1 MNNIAIFV
9 TLLSAF
15 LSGIISVCVSY
26 WFFSRLEKRKMK
38 IATARKMFGSRHDI
52 AGKDFQES
60 INEVMVIFSD
70 SQEVIDS
77 LQNLWQVLE
86 TPQHARSSKSADEAM
101 ISLMKTIS
109 TDIGIKYKKL
119 PDSYYLK
126 FFSMPRENI

>member
-1 MNNIAIFV
+1 MNNNAIFV
-9 TLLSAF
+9 TLLSAL
-15 LSGIISVCVSY
+15 LSGMIGVFVSY
-26 WFFSRLEKRKMK
+26 WFFSRLERRKMK

-60 INEVMVIFSD
+60 INEVMVVFSD

-86 TPQHARSSKSADEAM
+86 IPQHTRSSKSADEAM
-101 ISLMKTIS
+101 ISLMKTIC